1 MVPSTAAHDER
12 RLSNGLRQRHR
23 RELGNVRYTGT
34 QSLAGVD
41 QLELQNG
48 GDEPG
53 PVWMAFVVAVL
64 RDRVL
69 GVRPDVGGSP
79 FERGDHGKRGRGV
92 RIILVPR
99 RVFGRRFLLLSPAS
113 SGGVFNRRYT
123 ASAARPRWI
132 RDPSART
139 TSGLHSGGLRA
150 PLIRFRVARVCAE
163 SQPARAVP

>member
-1 MVPSTAAHDER
+1 MVPRTAAHDEL
-12 RLSNGLRQRHR
+12 RLSNVLRQRHR
-23 RELGNVRYTGT
+23 RELGDVRYTRT
-34 QSLAGVD
+34 QPLAGVN
-41 QLELQNG
+41 QLEFQHG

-53 PVWMAFVVAVL
+53 PVWMALVVAVL

-99 RVFGRRFLLLSPAS
+99 RVFRSAFLLLSLAS
-113 SGGVFNRRYT
+113 PGGVSNRRYT
-123 ASAARPRWI
+123 ASATRPRGI

-139 TSGLHSGGLRA
+139 TSGLHSGGLCA
-150 PLIRFRVARVCAE
+150 PLIGVRVARVCAE
-163 SQPARAVP
+163 SKPARL